1 MICELF
7 PFQKQAVNEMRLRVA
22 MALNNYRMLKIPQV
36 VSLQAPTGS
45 GKTIIM
51 SALIE
56 DIFYGSEQF
65 TEQPE
70 AIFVWLSDSPQL
82 NEQSKQKIELKADK
96 VRMDQCVVISDES
109 FDREILEDGH
119 IYFLNT
125 QKLGKAGNL
134 SRHSDTRQYT
144 IWETIEN
151 TAREKADRLYFIIDE
166 AHRGMQGRQAGTATT
181 IMQRFIKGS
190 SEQNLSP
197 IPVVIGMSATA
208 ERFNSL
214 VGQATNSTLHKVVI
228 SPAQVRQSGLL
239 KDRIVITYPEDP
251 IKHGDMAVLQ
261 AATDEWQD
269 KCKHW
274 YQYTYEQHYTN
285 VNPVFVIQV
294 CAGSGT
300 KVSDTDLDDVIAK
313 IEERMGDSFKE
324 NEVVHTFGS
333 TGTLSI
339 HGLTVPHIEP
349 SEIAEDRRIR
359 VVLFKENLSTGW
371 DCPRAETMMSF
382 RRAEDATYIAQLLGR
397 MVRTPLQC
405 HVLVDDSL
413 NDVRLFLPYFNQD
426 TVQKVIDEL
435 QATEGG
441 EIPTVVDG
449 ESLEEQNYDTWSVHN
464 QRKKTQ
470 KQTVGQ
476 LSIFDYPNGFQ
487 EEPAAAPSTAV
498 GDMSNSGAMAANQ
511 GGADAEIPA
520 EGQHQTIPLE
530 AVSGN
535 DVHAGQET
543 EKTSGG
549 NQSVNKEQP
558 VLTPAVSQM
567 SMFPTIDREGITKFI
582 NEQGYLT
589 YIVRA
594 VKINSYL
601 KSLMSLAGLLSQFNI
616 CITAAED
623 VKNDVAE
630 LIRNY
635 VNGLHDAGKYDELTK
650 QVMEMKLSVQI
661 FDVFGEKIQSD
672 NQIDMFTASESDLD
686 RQLRVADAKM
696 GGCGFHLAYGR
707 KYIDFDNPNAF
718 KVDCILFAFDSEC
731 IAELNKYAEKKFH
744 ELNDQYR
751 KYNRDGGVT
760 AILRYTLRLL
770 TTQQRDRITKMIL
783 AAELIRQKEY
793 PKYGK
798 EPISIGF
805 WVGGTVTPNTF
816 KELEEA
822 PEDPAKTRIAR
833 SKKNSI
839 YKQLLTCPF
848 CGKPLTE
855 ENFYIDI
862 PTKSVS
868 IYCSD
873 DKCMFY
879 RYKPS
884 NKIKIPVYLV
894 DEEIYAKCP
903 TIILSTVDKFARL
916 PWDVNTN
923 ALFGRVDRICSRD
936 GYVAIGA
943 DHARHNRTEEL
954 PTSTLRSIKPFL
966 PPELII
972 QDELHL
978 ITGPLGTVYGA

>member
-7 PFQKQAVNEMRLRVA
+7 PFQQQAVNEMRLRVA

-65 TEQPE
+65 TEQPD

-190 SEQNLSP
+190 NEQNLSP

-208 ERFNSL
+208 ERFNTL
-214 VGQATNSTLHKVVI
+214 VGQGTSSTLHKVVI

-239 KDRIVITYPEDP
+239 KDRIVITYPDDP
-251 IKHGDMAVLQ
+251 TKHGDMAVLQ

-313 IEERMGDSFKE
+313 IEERMGDTFKE

-333 TGTLSI
+333 TGALTI
-339 HGLTVPHIEP
+339 HGLNVPHVEP
-349 SEIAEDRRIR
+349 SEIADDRRIR

-413 NDVRLFLPYFNQD
+413 NDVRLFLPYFNQN

-449 ESLEEQNYDTWSVHN
+449 ESLEEQTYDTWSVHT
-464 QRKKTQ
+464 QRKRTP
-470 KQTVGQ
+470 KQTIGQ
-476 LSIFDYPNGFQ
+476 LSIFDYPNGMQ
-487 EEPAAAPSTAV
+487 AEPVIIPPAPSAGATNPAAMTEAQGNSAASTAIEP
-498 GDMSNSGAMAANQ
+498 N
-511 GGADAEIPA
+511 IPA
-520 EGQHQTIPLE
+520 QEASPGTIPASTASAAPLSTHQGFD
-530 AVSGN
+530 AAS
-535 DVHAGQET
+535 ET
-543 EKTSGG
+543 STGERNATPK
-549 NQSVNKEQP
+549 KETP
-558 VLTPAVSQM
+558 VLTPNVPQM
-567 SMFPTIDREGITKFI
+567 SFLQTIDREGITKFI

-589 YIVRA
+589 YIVRS

-616 CITAAED
+616 CITATED

-630 LIRNY
+630 LIHNY
-635 VNGLHDAGKYDELTK
+635 VNELHKAEKYDELTK

-661 FDVFGEKIQSD
+661 FDVFGEAIQNS
-672 NQIDMFTASESDLD
+672 NQINLFNMFAASESDLD
-686 RQLRVADAKM
+686 RQLRVADTKM

-731 IAELNKYAEKKFH
+731 IAELNQYAEKKFH

-751 KYNRDGGVT
+751 KYIASKPEKCRKQYSDIVANGDEISKHNFTLPETISAKVEKDGVT
-760 AILRYTLRLL
+760 YTDHLFANADGIARIKLNGWEQAVLIEEQKRKDYVCWLRNPSRQSWSLRMPYEIDGKCRELYPDFLIVRKDPVLKYIVDILEPHNPDFKDNLGKAKGLANYAANEPRIGRVQLIRIGKDAAKNDRFKRLDL
-770 TTQQRDRITKMIL
+770 AKGTIRNKVL
-783 AAELIRQKEY
+783 AAI
-793 PKYGK
+793 
-798 EPISIGF
+798 
-805 WVGGTVTPNTF
+805 NT
-816 KELEEA
+816 
-822 PEDPAKTRIAR
+822 
-833 SKKNSI
+833 
-839 YKQLLTCPF
+839 
-848 CGKPLTE
+848 
-855 ENFYIDI
+855 
-862 PTKSVS
+862 
-868 IYCSD
+868 
-873 DKCMFY
+873 
-879 RYKPS
+879 
-884 NKIKIPVYLV
+884 
-894 DEEIYAKCP
+894 
-903 TIILSTVDKFARL
+903 
-916 PWDVNTN
+916 
-923 ALFGRVDRICSRD
+923 
-936 GYVAIGA
+936 
-943 DHARHNRTEEL
+943 
-954 PTSTLRSIKPFL
+954 
-966 PPELII
+966 
-972 QDELHL
+972 DELDH
-978 ITGPLGTVYGA
+978 IFDTDGVFED

>member
-1 MICELF
+1 
-7 PFQKQAVNEMRLRVA
+7 MRLRVA

-96 VRMDQCVVISDES
+96 LRMDQCVVISDES

-134 SRHSDTRQYT
+134 SHHSDTRQYT

-190 SEQNLSP
+190 NEQNLSP

-449 ESLEEQNYDTWSVHN
+449 ESLEDQIYDTWSVHN
-464 QRKKTQ
+464 HRKKTQ
-470 KQTVGQ
+470 KQTLGQ

-498 GDMSNSGAMAANQ
+498 GDMSNSGAVAANQ
-511 GGADAEIPA
+511 GGADSEIPA

-530 AVSGN
+530 TVSGN
-535 DVHAGQET
+535 DVHTGQET
-543 EKTSGG
+543 ERTSGG
-549 NQSVNKEQP
+549 NQSVNKKQP

-567 SMFPTIDREGITKFI
+567 SMLPTIDREGITKFI

-696 GGCGFHLAYGR
+696 GGCGFHLCRY
-707 KYIDFDNPNAF
+707 Y
-718 KVDCILFAFDSEC
+718 
-731 IAELNKYAEKKFH
+731 
-744 ELNDQYR
+744 YR
-751 KYNRDGGVT
+751 NTFYQPRCCHVNT
-760 AILRYTLRLL
+760 
-770 TTQQRDRITKMIL
+770 
-783 AAELIRQKEY
+783 IRQPY
-793 PKYGK
+793 
-798 EPISIGF
+798 
-805 WVGGTVTPNTF
+805 VV
-816 KELEEA
+816 
-822 PEDPAKTRIAR
+822 
-833 SKKNSI
+833 
-839 YKQLLTCPF
+839 LLHF
-848 CGKPLTE
+848 
-855 ENFYIDI
+855 FF
-862 PTKSVS
+862 V
-868 IYCSD
+868 
-873 DKCMFY
+873 
-879 RYKPS
+879 
-884 NKIKIPVYLV
+884 V
-894 DEEIYAKCP
+894 
-903 TIILSTVDKFARL
+903 
-916 PWDVNTN
+916 
-923 ALFGRVDRICSRD
+923 
-936 GYVAIGA
+936 
-943 DHARHNRTEEL
+943 
-954 PTSTLRSIKPFL
+954 
-966 PPELII
+966 
-972 QDELHL
+972 
-978 ITGPLGTVYGA
+978 